1 MIWIEYVLFV
11 LVVLQVVDLYLF
23 WILLRLGGVQQ
34 EINQVYIEHM
44 MALDKVLSEGLFE
57 SEQEQEHV

>member
-11 LVVLQVVDLYLF
+11 LIVLQVVDLYLF

-34 EINQVYIEHM
+34 DINKVYIEHM
-44 MALDKVLSEGLFE
+44 RALDKEENADV
-57 SEQEQEHV
+57 